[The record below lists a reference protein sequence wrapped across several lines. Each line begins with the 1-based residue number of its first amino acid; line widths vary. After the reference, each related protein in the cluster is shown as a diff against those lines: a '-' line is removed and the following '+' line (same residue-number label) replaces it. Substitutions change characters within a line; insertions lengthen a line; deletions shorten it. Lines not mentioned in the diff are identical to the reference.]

1 MALMGATSSNGR
13 GKDMAGVIGI
23 SLQQQ
28 GNAFAVV
35 GVLNGMPADEAGIT
49 RYMRIAAIDGI
60 SVSEM
65 TIDQGMTRLRGAIGS
80 TVSLTVLDGKGGSRT
95 VSLVRFCTPT
105 TQTRDRGAWTHR
117 HCRNERIASSGASR
131 SGEIDRRCK
140 PGTKLDHS
148 GFAPRSGGILQD
160 YIATADVFRRKAAS

>member
-13 GKDMAGVIGI
+13 GKEMAGVIGI

-65 TIDQGMTRLRGAIGS
+65 TIDQGMAACAAPLAA
-80 TVSLTVLDGKGGSRT
+80 
-95 VSLVRFCTPT
+95 P
-105 TQTRDRGAWTHR
+105 
-117 HCRNERIASSGASR
+117 CR
-131 SGEIDRRCK
+131 
-140 PGTKLDHS
+140 
-148 GFAPRSGGILQD
+148 
-160 YIATADVFRRKAAS
+160 